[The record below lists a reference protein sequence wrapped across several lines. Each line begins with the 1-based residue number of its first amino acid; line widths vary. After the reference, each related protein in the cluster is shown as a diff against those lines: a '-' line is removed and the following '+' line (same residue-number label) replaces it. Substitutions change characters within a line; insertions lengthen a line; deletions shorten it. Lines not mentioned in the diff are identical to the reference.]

1 MQVARQLL
9 SLSYWN
15 LQDADAYVA
24 LMEIRRSFVLVVSQ
38 QPVPGTIGPENVGS
52 WHTATVLIWLIFP
65 SAYGVKL
72 SLGREERVRVLVC
85 R

>member
-24 LMEIRRSFVLVVSQ
+24 LMEIRRSLVLVVS
-38 QPVPGTIGPENVGS
+38 
-52 WHTATVLIWLIFP
+52 ATSTRNNWAGECRQLALTDRFAAP
-65 SAYGVKL
+65 QRFCLL
-72 SLGREERVRVLVC
+72 SEELLPRRQRC
-85 R
+85 RQANS

>member
-52 WHTATVLIWLIFP
+52 WHMAGIFGAAAIATAKEV
-65 SAYGVKL
+65 GRVKTRKQ
-72 SLGREERVRVLVC
+72 GP
-85 R
+85 

>member
-52 WHTATVLIWLIFP
+52 WHLLHMGWPAPWPVHFKTGPPRNGAFDPEAT
-65 SAYGVKL
+65 
-72 SLGREERVRVLVC
+72 LG
-85 R
+85 

>member
-9 SLSYWN
+9 SLSYRN

-24 LMEIRRSFVLVVSQ
+24 LMEIRRSLVPVVSQ

-52 WHTATVLIWLIFP
+52 WHLGCVAASPATV
-65 SAYGVKL
+65 
-72 SLGREERVRVLVC
+72 VRC
-85 R
+85 CG

>member
-24 LMEIRRSFVLVVSQ
+24 LMEIRRSLVLVVSQ

-52 WHTATVLIWLIFP
+52 WHRRAIVPIDLGTAEILATTNQKPP
-65 SAYGVKL
+65 SSKL
-72 SLGREERVRVLVC
+72 GANG
-85 R
+85 

>member
-24 LMEIRRSFVLVVSQ
+24 LMEIRRSLVLVVSQ

-52 WHTATVLIWLIFP
+52 CLAW
-65 SAYGVKL
+65 G
-72 SLGREERVRVLVC
+72 
-85 R
+85 

>member
-24 LMEIRRSFVLVVSQ
+24 LMEIRRSLVLVVSQ

-52 WHTATVLIWLIFP
+52 WHTFSVRGAAAIR
-65 SAYGVKL
+65 SALRGSSAV
-72 SLGREERVRVLVC
+72 
-85 R
+85 